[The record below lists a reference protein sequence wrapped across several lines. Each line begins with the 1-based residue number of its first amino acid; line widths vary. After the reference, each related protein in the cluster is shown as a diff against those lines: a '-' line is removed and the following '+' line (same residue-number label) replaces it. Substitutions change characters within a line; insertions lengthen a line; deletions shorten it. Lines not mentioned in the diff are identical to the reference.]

1 MPPSL
6 INRVN
11 ILSPISRMAFL
22 RMYCFVFRVGAGR
35 GEWLRV
41 WGVDTAA
48 RVRSGHDDPRPASE
62 LRTSQ
67 ARGLPQSWQR
77 HERLES
83 AVHVDEDPQH
93 RPWQV
98 SFTPTRPTR
107 STLHWSNCLHFHCRP
122 QHLPSTSHPGL
133 RDQDEASCVVFTFH
147 DVIAALHLPH
157 LSPPSFVFFQAPT
170 CVWNSAR
177 LALFLNR

>member
-48 RVRSGHDDPRPASE
+48 GVRSGHDDPRPTSE
-62 LRTSQ
+62 LRTPQ
-67 ARGLPQSWQR
+67 ARSLPQSWQW

-83 AVHVDEDPQH
+83 AVHFDEDPQY
-93 RPWQV
+93 RPRQV
-98 SFTPTRPTR
+98 SFTPTLPTL
-107 STLHWSNCLHFHCRP
+107 STLHWSNCLHSHCRP
-122 QHLPSTSHPGL
+122 PHFPSRPGGSRRIKL
-133 RDQDEASCVVFTFH
+133 CSFH
-147 DVIAALHLPH
+147 DLIAALFSSLI
-157 LSPPSFVFFQAPT
+157 SPLHPVFSFKLQLAFET
-170 CVWNSAR
+170 R
-177 LALFLNR
+177 LGSLYF